1 MDGLVSRPKA
11 ICYPVIV
18 GSVCGIVDGELHVL
32 GVGISANDYLGFCF
46 VGDGR
51 RHGANGYLGGTV
63 RDLIVAPLYVPE
75 RIRCR

>member
-18 GSVCGIVDGELHVL
+18 GSVCGIVDGEFHVL
-32 GVGISANDYLGFCF
+32 GVGVFTDDYLGFCS
-46 VGDGR
+46 VGDGCR
-51 RHGANGYLGGTV
+51 DGANGYLGRTL